1 MEKLLKLWLKK
12 QRIKINPIGLDK
24 YTYFQS
30 RKLRNDFPLLTCYL
44 TLHDRFQHSSNS
56 RKCPKLGSVHRHLQP
71 GWVSDSSVCRISL
84 ISTQAT
90 GWEVVSEGQSGNTAV
105 GLLGAVAM
113 SSAWQR
119 SRESL
124 SGALGWGRAG
134 GMPRVWGSRWLFNM
148 AVSAEKCLLQLHK
161 TSRF

>member
-124 SGALGWGRAG
+124 SGALGWGRPG